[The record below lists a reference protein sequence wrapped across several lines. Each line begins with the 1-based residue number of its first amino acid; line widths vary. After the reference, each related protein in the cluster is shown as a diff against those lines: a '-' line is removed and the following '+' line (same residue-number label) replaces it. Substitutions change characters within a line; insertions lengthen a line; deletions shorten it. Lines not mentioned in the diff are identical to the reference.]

1 MKVVSWN
8 VASVRAR
15 MDTLN
20 RFLSEYEPDVVLLQE
35 IKATDETFPFFDFK
49 TAGYHSVICGQKSY
63 NGVAILSKTPLKD
76 IKTTLPHLDE
86 SEPKQAR
93 FIEAV
98 LSDDTHLICVYVPN
112 GNPPANNPFDTSR
125 LDYKLRWIESLN
137 TYIQSL
143 LQDNKSII
151 LGGDFNVIAKDGDV
165 YNPELYRNNALMVPV
180 VREKF
185 NQLSSLSLTNV
196 IRHFHPEEHYYSFW
210 DFMGGAYPRNLGM
223 LLDYF
228 FVSYDIAQGL
238 TDGGVY
244 KEVRGWNKTSDHAPI
259 WFEFD

>member
-1 MKVVSWN
+1 MKNRIVSFVLTLLLLFACLP
-8 VASVRAR
+8 VASISATEENVTPAIYV
-15 MDTLN
+15 MD
-20 RFLSEYEPDVVLLQE
+20 DVYG
-35 IKATDETFPFFDFK
+35 KPGETVDVNIGFK
-49 TAGYHSVICGQKSY
+49 NTAGKNIQ
-63 NGVAILSKTPLKD
+63 
-76 IKTTLPHLDE
+76 
-86 SEPKQAR
+86 Q
-93 FIEAV
+93 FEAV
-98 LSDDTHLICVYVPN
+98 LSAGEAKIVSTPAIQVANAPESGGAGFVNSN
-112 GNPPANNPFDTSR
+112 GIFSYACGIGSFSEVTYFTVKVTIP
-125 LDYKLRWIESLN
+125 ES
-137 TYIQSL
+137 
-143 LQDNKSII
+143 
-151 LGGDFNVIAKDGDV
+151 AKDGDV

-228 FVSYDIAQGL
+228 FVSYDIAKGL

>member
-1 MKVVSWN
+1 MKVISWN

-15 MDTLN
+15 IDTLN
-20 RFLSEYEPDVVLLQE
+20 RFLLEYEPDIVLLQE

-49 TAGYHSVICGQKSY
+49 TAGYHSIICGQKSY
-63 NGVAILSKTPLKD
+63 NGVAILSKEP
-76 IKTTLPHLDE
+76 IKKTQTTLPNFDE
-86 SEPKQAR
+86 PEPQQAR

-112 GNPPANNPFDTSR
+112 GNPPANNPSDTSR
-125 LDYKLRWIESLN
+125 LDYKLRWMEALN
-137 TYIQSL
+137 SYIQSL
-143 LQDNKSII
+143 LKDNKSII
-151 LGGDFNVIAKDGDV
+151 LGGDFNVIVKDSDV
-165 YNPELYRNNALMVPV
+165 YSPNLYRNNALMVPA

-185 NQLSSLSLTNV
+185 NELSALPLTNV

-228 FVSYDIAQGL
+228 FVSYNIAKGL

>member
-1 MKVVSWN
+1 MKIVSWN

-15 MDTLN
+15 METLT

-35 IKATDETFPFFDFK
+35 IKATDETFPFFDFQV
-49 TAGYHSVICGQKSY
+49 AGYQSVICGQKSY
-63 NGVAILSKTPLKD
+63 NGVAILSKIP
-76 IKTTLPHLDE
+76 IKRVQTNLPNLNETD
-86 SEPKQAR
+86 PQAR

-98 LSDDTHLICVYVPN
+98 LSDDTHVICVYVPN
-112 GNPPANNPFDTSR
+112 GNPPANNPSDTSR
-125 LDYKLRWIESLN
+125 LDYKLKWMSTLN
-137 TYIQSL
+137 IYIQSL
-143 LQDNKSII
+143 LKDNKSII
-151 LGGDFNVIAKDGDV
+151 LGGDFNVIVKDSDV
-165 YNPELYRNNALMVPV
+165 YNPELYRNNALMIPS

-185 NQLSSLSLTNV
+185 YELSTLPLTNV
-196 IRHFHPEEHYYSFW
+196 IRYFHPEEHYYSFW

-223 LLDYF
+223 LLDYL

-259 WFEFD
+259 WLEFD